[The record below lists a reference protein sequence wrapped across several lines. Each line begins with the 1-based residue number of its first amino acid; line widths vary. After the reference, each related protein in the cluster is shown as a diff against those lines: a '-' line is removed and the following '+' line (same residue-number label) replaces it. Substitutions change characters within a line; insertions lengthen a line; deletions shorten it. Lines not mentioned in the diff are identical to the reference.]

1 MSANSTAT
9 VEYAETKTMK
19 ELIKRHI
26 YGELCIFSGTGWNGD
41 IGLAKSP
48 NEFGRNH
55 RMRYVNSP
63 NAICQF
69 TEREYVNSPNEI
81 MSIHRMAL
89 TPVGRMCYNKRH
101 EKR

>member
-9 VEYAETKTMK
+9 VEYAEMKTMK

-26 YGELCIFSGTGWNGD
+26 YGELRIFSGTGWNGD

-55 RMRYVNSP
+55 RM
-63 NAICQF
+63 
-69 TEREYVNSPNEI
+69 
-81 MSIHRMAL
+81 
-89 TPVGRMCYNKRH
+89 
-101 EKR
+101 

>member
-1 MSANSTAT
+1 MSANSTAI

-26 YGELCIFSGTGWNGD
+26 YGELRIFSGTGWNED

-63 NAICQF
+63 N
-69 TEREYVNSPNEI
+69 EN
-81 MSIHRMAL
+81 MSIHRMKSCQS
-89 TPVGRMCYNKRH
+89 TEWH
-101 EKR
+101 